1 MEDGDIGP
9 RNAHP
14 HTKHAIVEVDVEEP
28 HEDDAVDEE
37 EDVVEE
43 LLVVDPD
50 NRLM

>member
-1 MEDGDIGP
+1 M
-9 RNAHP
+9 
-14 HTKHAIVEVDVEEP
+14 EVDVEEP
-28 HEDDAVDEE
+28 HEDDAVAEE